1 MQSLS
6 FNQLDKIDKFDEDFA
21 FLSNFYPSPIK
32 DGDLTYPT
40 VEHYFQAMKTTD
52 KYGRRLVAVASTPGK
67 AKRIGRNLRLRRD
80 WEDIKYDVMKEAI
93 HMKFQDVELRKKLK
107 ATGDAYLEEGN
118 TWHDNIWGNCHC
130 EKCKDIQGTN
140 WLGTILMEE
149 RKNCQ

>member
-1 MQSLS
+1 M
-6 FNQLDKIDKFDEDFA
+6 NKIDCFDGDFA
-21 FLSNFYPSPIK
+21 FLSNFYPSLIK
-32 DGDLTYPT
+32 EDGLEYPT
-40 VEHYFQAMKTTD
+40 VEHYFQAMKTND
-52 KYGRRLVAVASTPGK
+52 IYGRRLVAVASTPGK

-80 WEDIKYDVMKEAI
+80 WENIKYDVMKHAVHE
-93 HMKFQDVELRKKLK
+93 KFLDATLRKQLLS
-107 ATGDAYLEEGN
+107 TGDAYLEEGN